1 MRERH
6 SRHPE
11 AAGVLPDL
19 RARWETRRRR
29 PRIPRDEAVAR
40 KLAAAS
46 RLIHYGAKLVVLH
59 GTNPRGCTCAKGV
72 GCPRPGKHPATARGV
87 RDATADLGI
96 VREALRARPGLN
108 LAVATGRTSGLV
120 VLDLDRRNGG
130 EASLAALEAALG
142 PLPPTWTVITGNGA
156 HLYFAYPAGLD
167 LPTRHGGDLGDGL
180 DLQSDGAYAV
190 TATSRHENGT
200 RYYWPRGSRPGD
212 LPLAKLPPA
221 WVERLRA
228 PSKAPPRV
236 EQSSGDLAPRRVLAG
251 GRNNHLTK
259 IGGHL
264 RGAGQTGDVLA
275 AALTAINRETCEP
288 PLPDEEVAAIAAS
301 LSRYAPNG
309 RDGDEAEALA
319 QAMLDEHFAGG
330 DHLLYARDG
339 RFWSYSGTHWQPL
352 AGPALEHLI
361 LRTLRLRPKSRLATT
376 SLIKQVVTLLEA
388 ERSDNDDALGFSS
401 SPRPVINCRNGE
413 LWLDNLGRVERR
425 GHDPRSYL
433 RHCLA
438 VDYDPAAT
446 CPRFDAALVEIFSR
460 AAPTKGMVRHWW
472 ELTGYL
478 IQPRRD
484 IALIVIGEGEGS
496 NGKTKLV
503 ETIQR
508 LLGAGLVSAMRI
520 QDLDRS
526 RFATSDLV
534 GKLMLVD
541 DDVRAAVRLPDGE
554 LKKISEEKTITG
566 ERKNGPTFTFTVRTV
581 PILLCNN
588 PASVADLSHGMR
600 RRLMVVPFERTF
612 AEHEIDR
619 GLFPA
624 IWAEELPGVLNGAL
638 AGLGRLAERGWR
650 FDKPTA
656 VEAAEAR
663 WLGRANPVVAFVQ
676 ERCREEGST
685 PTTVLYRAYL
695 DWCTANSVTYRQQ
708 RKAFKGNLEHLGY
721 ASGRSGTAR
730 LTRGLTLR

>member
-1 MRERH
+1 MRDRH
-6 SRHPE
+6 HRRPKAPGASP
-11 AAGVLPDL
+11 AL
-19 RARWETRRRR
+19 RARWATTRRR
-29 PRIPRDEAVAR
+29 PRVSRDEALRR
-40 KLAAAS
+40 KLDAAA
-46 RLIHYGAKLVVLH
+46 RLLRHGVKLVLLH
-59 GTNPRGCTCAKGV
+59 GTAPGGCTCEKGLA
-72 GCPRPGKHPATARGV
+72 CSRPGKHPATPHGVKDATDDLDVV
-87 RDATADLGI
+87 RDALR
-96 VREALRARPGLN
+96 VRPELN
-108 LAVATGRTSGLV
+108 LAVATGRTSGIV
-120 VLDLDRRNGG
+120 VLDIDRRNGG
-130 EASLAALEAALG
+130 DVSLAALEATLG
-142 PLPPTWTVITGNGA
+142 PLPPTWMVITGNGA
-156 HLYFAYPAGLD
+156 HLIFAYPDGLD
-167 LPTRHGGDLGDGL
+167 LPTQHGGDPGEGI
-180 DLQSDGAYAV
+180 DLQSDKAYAV
-190 TATSRHENGT
+190 TATSRHENGA
-200 RYYWPRGSRPGD
+200 RYYWPRGHRPGD

-221 WVERLRA
+221 WVARLRA
-228 PSKAPPRV
+228 PDKAQPPV
-236 EQSSGDLAPRRVLAG
+236 ERKSVDAAPRRVGAG

-264 RGAGQTGDVLA
+264 RNAGQTGEALA
-275 AALTAINRETCEP
+275 AALAALNRETCEP
-288 PLPDEEVAAIAAS
+288 PLPDEDVAAIAAS
-301 LSRYAPNG
+301 LSRYAANG

-319 QAMLDEHFAGG
+319 QAVLDEHFAGG
-330 DHLLYARDG
+330 EHLLYAKDG
-339 RFWSYSGTHWQPL
+339 RFWSYTGTHWQPL

-361 LRTLRLRPKSRLATT
+361 LRTLRLRPKNRLATT
-376 SLIKQVVTLLEA
+376 SLIKQSAALLEA
-388 ERSDNDDALGFSS
+388 ERSDNEDALGFSA
-401 SPRPVINCRNGE
+401 PPPPVVNCRSGE
-413 LWLDNLGRVERR
+413 LWLDER
-425 GHDPRSYL
+425 GGVTPRPHTPGSYL
-433 RHCLA
+433 RHCLD

-446 CPRFDAALVEIFSR
+446 CPRFDAALAEIFSC
-460 AAPTKGMVRHWW
+460 AAPAKGMVRHWW

-484 IALIVIGEGEGS
+484 IALILICEGEGS

-503 ETIQR
+503 ETVQR

-581 PILLCNN
+581 PVLLCNN

-612 AEHEIDR
+612 KEHEIDR

-624 IWAEELPGVLNGAL
+624 VWAEELPGVLNGAL

-650 FDKPTA
+650 FRKPAA

-685 PTTVLYRAYL
+685 PTTVLYQAYL
-695 DWCTANSVTYRQQ
+695 DWCAANNVTYRQQ

-721 ASGRSGTAR
+721 ASGRSGKAR